1 MGHAMPVLSL
11 SETETEPV
19 SGVEQRLLD
28 ALKMKGA
35 QTIEQL
41 ASLQPTVSW
50 AQVFLAI
57 DRLSRVGL
65 VFLRRD
71 GGCRYCVSLNRTGA
85 GAI

>member
-1 MGHAMPVLSL
+1 MESAMQSL
-11 SETETEPV
+11 SVPRMEPGLA

-57 DRLSRVGL
+57 DRLSRSGV

-71 GGCRYCVSLNRTGA
+71 SGCRYCVSLNRTRE

>member
-1 MGHAMPVLSL
+1 MSHAMDGS
-11 SETETEPV
+11 SQTDRE
-19 SGVEQRLLD
+19 SGSPVEQRLLA
-28 ALKMKGA
+28 ALKAKGA

-57 DRLSRVGL
+57 DRMSRAGL

-71 GGCRYCVSLNRTGA
+71 GGCRYCVSLTRAGA
-85 GAI
+85 GVI

>member
-1 MGHAMPVLSL
+1 MENAMHAPSL
-11 SETETEPV
+11 PRPEPEPV
-19 SGVEQRLLD
+19 SWVDQRLLA
-28 ALKMKGA
+28 ALRMRGA

-57 DRLSRVGL
+57 DRLSRSGL
-65 VFLRRD
+65 VLLRRD
-71 GGCRYCVSLNRTGA
+71 GGCRYCVSLHRTGE

>member
-1 MGHAMPVLSL
+1 MENAMQGLPGPRM
-11 SETETEPV
+11 EPGLA

-28 ALKMKGA
+28 TLKMKGA

-57 DRLSRVGL
+57 DRLSRARL

-71 GGCRYCVSLNRTGA
+71 GGCRYCVSLNRTGE